1 MICENLCDLWEK
13 ISAECRRNIDGDKSP
28 TDYTD
33 YTDLVVK
40 VEKIREIRE
49 INSSLKFEYMATRP

>member
-13 ISAECRRNIDGDKSP
+13 ISAECRRNIVGDKSP

-49 INSSLKFEYMATRP
+49 IRVRK